1 MSTNTGP
8 ATNQCIYHYWCRSRG
23 QWHNIDFPCES
34 RFKCV
39 DRNGAQSLNIK
50 VSFIE
55 ELIMKVPVLVISPIV
70 SKYCGVNI
78 GTTWRWEDWTNM
90 ISTSIM
96 VDMCRRLENYKRD
109 KLHVACRHWTL
120 IPPIYLALSYFGLA
134 YALLVETNIFF
145 QNLSLFSQTL
155 HFEHPSVLRWFVL
168 FLLNTDIL
176 RWWRLTNEI
185 KTWM

>member
-120 IPPIYLALSYFGLA
+120 IPLYIWPFPILD
-134 YALLVETNIFF
+134 
-145 QNLSLFSQTL
+145 L
-155 HFEHPSVLRWFVL
+155 HML
-168 FLLNTDIL
+168 FLLRQISFS
-176 RWWRLTNEI
+176 
-185 KTWM
+185 KTCRYFPRHCTSNIPQYFDDLSCSY